1 MKRRIS
7 LNIQILKVEQN
18 KDTCDYMF
26 DSAEFDNNW
35 KSVAYVKNSKKFKA
49 YFYCKLYDEAVRCF

>member
-26 DSAEFDNNW
+26 DSAEFDNW
-35 KSVAYVKNSKKFKA
+35 KSVA
-49 YFYCKLYDEAVRCF
+49 